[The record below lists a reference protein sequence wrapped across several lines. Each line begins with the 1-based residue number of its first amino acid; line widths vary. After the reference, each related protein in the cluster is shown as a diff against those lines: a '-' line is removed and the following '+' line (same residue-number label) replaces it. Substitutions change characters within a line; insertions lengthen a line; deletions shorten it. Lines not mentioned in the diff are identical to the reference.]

1 MYACMHAC
9 MHECVSTRAFSHAC
23 MRACV
28 HVCMREREH
37 LCTYLR
43 HATLRYTMLC
53 YAGILYERIPPN
65 AMSARVSAYV
75 YHAIRINMYRHTHKR
90 CTYNSYIYI
99 YIYTHTHIHI
109 YVACNTSVDNNTPI
123 EQDQHGGSSAFNR
136 SIGVHATATGEKT
149 TWQTQKCHCQTMR
162 PDWKLVIVSV
172 FIFVSSKQPI

>member
-1 MYACMHAC
+1 
-9 MHECVSTRAFSHAC
+9 

-28 HVCMREREH
+28 HACMCACVNVSICARI
-37 LCTYLR
+37 Y
-43 HATLRYTMLC
+43 ATLRYATLC
-53 YAGILYERIPPN
+53 YVMLAYYTKGYHL
-65 AMSARVSAYV
+65 MQCQRVCLHTYTMQYALTCIG
-75 YHAIRINMYRHTHKR
+75 IRINGVHTIH
-90 CTYNSYIYI
+90 IYI